1 MADFDLRLFQAIN
14 GLAESSPLLDSIM
27 LMLARPST
35 LWVPGGLVVAYL
47 LWRDWRQ
54 ALVFVSSLTA
64 VVVIGDF
71 FGAQIKHLVARAR
84 PCRVVTGVHDLVG
97 CGGTFSFPSNH
108 AVNTA
113 AAAAFAQV
121 LFPAS
126 GWVMWPIVVIVGFAR
141 VYVGAH
147 YVSDV
152 IGGWVIGGVLGAAAA
167 LMIRRWVWRP
177 RNRQAGLVRS

>member
-1 MADFDLRLFQAIN
+1 MTSLDLWLFQTIN
-14 GLAESSPLLDSIM
+14 GLAERSTLLDNAM

-35 LWVPGGLVVAYL
+35 LWVPGGLVIAYL

-54 ALVFVSSLTA
+54 AMVFVTSLA
-64 VVVIGDF
+64 SVVVIGDF

-84 PCRVVTGVHDLVG
+84 PCRVVIGVHDLVG
-97 CGGTFSFPSNH
+97 CGGPFSFPSNH

-113 AAAAFAQV
+113 AAAAFAHL

-126 GWVMWPIVVIVGFAR
+126 GWVTWPIVAIVGVAR

-147 YVSDV
+147 YVTDV
-152 IGGWVIGGVLGAAAA
+152 LGGWLIGGSLGVAAGW
-167 LMIRRWVWRP
+167 LLRRRVRP
-177 RNRQAGLVRS
+177 PEKRSVDLVRF

>member
-1 MADFDLRLFQAIN
+1 MADLDLWLFQSIN
-14 GLAESSPLLDSIM
+14 GLAERSQLLDSIM

-54 ALVFVSSLTA
+54 AVVFIGSLA
-64 VVVIGDF
+64 GVVVIGDF
-71 FGAQIKHLVARAR
+71 FGAQIKHLVARGR
-84 PCRVVTGVHDLVG
+84 PCRALTGIHDLVG

-113 AAAAFAQV
+113 AAAAFAQI

-126 GWVMWPIVVIVGFAR
+126 GWVTWPIVGIVGFAR

-147 YVSDV
+147 YVTDV
-152 IGGWVIGGVLGAAAA
+152 FGGWLIGGTLGIAVGF
-167 LMIRRWVWRP
+167 IVRRLYCLRTA
-177 RNRQAGLVRS
+177 RRSSKSAI

>member
-1 MADFDLRLFQAIN
+1 MTSPDLWLFQTIN
-14 GLAESSPLLDSIM
+14 GLAERSPVLDSVM

-35 LWVPGGLVVAYL
+35 LWVPGGLVVAFL
-47 LWRDWRQ
+47 LWRNWRQ
-54 ALVFVSSLTA
+54 AMVFVTSLSG

-84 PCRVVTGVHDLVG
+84 PCRVVAGVHDLVG

-113 AAAAFAQV
+113 AAAAFAHV
-121 LFPAS
+121 LFPGS
-126 GWVMWPIVVIVGFAR
+126 GWVTWPIVLIVGIAR

-147 YVSDV
+147 YLTDV
-152 IGGWVIGGVLGAAAA
+152 IGGWVIGGTLGVGAAW
-167 LMIRRWVWRP
+167 LVRRWLWQP
-177 RNRQAGLVRS
+177 RKSSVDLARS